1 MKDDPA
7 VRQLILVGNLE
18 PELILDQQENRLVPI
33 EISIL
38 TVGYQEADGPIFYGL
53 PPQPPISLDML
64 TICGDDDLRAFTK
77 KFDYFRLI
85 LNTPS
90 IPTDELLVA
99 HVHQAARTWAPEV
112 RYGTLVW
119 AGREAVRLLNHDL
132 IRLESVVRK
141 ISEAAKP

>member
-1 MKDDPA
+1 
-7 VRQLILVGNLE
+7 
-18 PELILDQQENRLVPI
+18 
-33 EISIL
+33 
-38 TVGYQEADGPIFYGL
+38 
-53 PPQPPISLDML
+53 ML

-77 KFDYFRLI
+77 RFDYFRLI

-99 HVHQAARTWAPEV
+99 HVHQAARTCAPEV

-132 IRLESVVRK
+132 IRLRAWSGK
-141 ISEAAKP
+141 